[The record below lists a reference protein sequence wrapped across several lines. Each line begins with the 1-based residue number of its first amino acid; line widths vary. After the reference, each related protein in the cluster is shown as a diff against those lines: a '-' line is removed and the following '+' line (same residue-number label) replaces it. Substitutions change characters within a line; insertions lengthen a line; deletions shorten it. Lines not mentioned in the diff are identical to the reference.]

1 MGSFGTVR
9 LNLSSFRLKPP
20 NRECSWRQ
28 PIRQRPCAQRRK
40 RGKAATFKVPLVVSS
55 DKAQASEGS
64 PEGVEKT
71 ARPTLLGDGFRI
83 LYHVCSF
90 VLEGVVLGQHE
101 SRGMVSAQSNILCAV
116 ICRRRASDPFREQ
129 LRPQLIPH
137 MTSGCVCVTGASGI
151 GNRGLACRDVKHCTW
166 ICK

>member
-1 MGSFGTVR
+1 MGSFGPVF
-9 LNLSSFRLKPP
+9 LNSSSFILKPP

-28 PIRQRPCAQRRK
+28 PIRQRPCPQRRK
-40 RGKAATFKVPLVVSS
+40 RAKAATFKVLVVVSS

-71 ARPTLLGDGFRI
+71 ARPTLLGDGFPI

-90 VLEGVVLGQHE
+90 VLKGVALGQHE
-101 SRGMVSAQSNILCAV
+101 SRGMVSAQSNSLRAV

-129 LRPQLIPH
+129 LRPQLKPH
-137 MTSGCVCVTGASGI
+137 ITSGCVCVTGASGI
-151 GNRGLACRDVKHCTW
+151 GSRGLGCRDVKQCVW